1 MQSPFRQ
8 VVALVAFLA
17 LCLAVGAIGG
27 FATMPEVPAWYAT
40 LAKPS
45 FNPPDWVFGP
55 VWTTL
60 YIVMAAAAWLVWRAS
75 GWAGASGSLSLFLLQ
90 LALNLAWSFIFFRFH
105 QVGLALLDVLA
116 MLAAIAAITFA
127 FRRHSSLAA
136 ILLLPYLAWVTFA
149 AVLNAAIWRLN

>member
-1 MQSPFRQ
+1 
-8 VVALVAFLA
+8 
-17 LCLAVGAIGG
+17 
-27 FATMPEVPAWYAT
+27 MPEVPAWYAT